1 VPSCPITNEGSF
13 LETFLYA
20 LDCLHIEDFVLN
32 EFGGNTCLSLF
43 LLKEKKSVL
52 CFPCCLVCFVVNSLG
67 PMMIIF
73 GLSIV
78 FRKIFFSQL
87 VVLKF
92 T

>member
-43 LLKEKKSVL
+43 LLKKKKLFVFSL
-52 CFPCCLVCFVVNSLG
+52 LFVCFVVNSLE
-67 PMMIIF
+67 PMMIIIR
-73 GLSIV
+73 LSIV
-78 FRKIFFSQL
+78 FRKVFFSQL
-87 VVLKF
+87 FVLEF